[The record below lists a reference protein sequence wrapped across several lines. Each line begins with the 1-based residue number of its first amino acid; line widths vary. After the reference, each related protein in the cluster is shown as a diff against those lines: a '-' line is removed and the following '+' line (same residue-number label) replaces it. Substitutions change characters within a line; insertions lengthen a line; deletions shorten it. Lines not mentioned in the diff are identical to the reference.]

1 MIPLLSS
8 DVHFEKRLLFCKESI
23 KIVVGYIKNVRN
35 RLRLDSEELAA
46 SVEGNKEGKKVK
58 NYRFVLLTVLLLWI
72 KTYIVYK
79 TSFDIKIESWKQEF
93 ILFINPLSFL
103 LFIFGLSLFMKEKR
117 RNRYIV
123 ITSFLISFVLYA
135 NVMFYRFFNDFI
147 TIPVLFQ
154 TSNMGDLGNSVFEL
168 MRFSDLFFFA
178 DVALLAWF
186 IYKKMPIAAYVPATK
201 RTRRAYF
208 FVTVAI
214 ALFNLGLA
222 ETERPELLTRTFD
235 REMLIKNLGMYNYHI
250 YDIILQ
256 SRSKAQRVLAD
267 SSELADIQNYVNA
280 NEKEPNKDLFG
291 IAKGRNVIIVSM
303 ESLQSFV
310 INNTVNGQEIT
321 PFLNDFI
328 KQSYYFDNFYHQT
341 GQGKTSDAEFLIENS
356 LYPLGRGAV
365 FFTHATNEYNATPE
379 ILKKYGYYS
388 AVFHANNKSFW
399 NRDLMYQSLGYD
411 RYFSLTDFEVNEENS
426 VGWGLK
432 DIPFFEQSVQHLKKL
447 PQPFYAKFIT
457 LTNHFPFEL
466 DEEDRMVPE
475 YTSNSRTLNRYFP
488 TVRYMDEALKVFIE
502 QLKKEGLY
510 EKSIIIMYGDHYG
523 ISENHNKAMA
533 QYLGKEEITPF
544 DHVQLQRVPLIIHI
558 PGVTDKHPK
567 VISKV
572 SGQIDVKPTLLHLL
586 GIDTKNDIHFGED
599 LFAEDKMDFAVLRD
613 GSFITKDYVYT
624 KNACYD
630 KKTGL
635 EVDASHCEPYMEK
648 ARQELEYSDK
658 IVYGDLLRFYNKQLE
673 KKHQK

>member
-1 MIPLLSS
+1 M
-8 DVHFEKRLLFCKESI
+8 
-23 KIVVGYIKNVRN
+23 
-35 RLRLDSEELAA
+35 
-46 SVEGNKEGKKVK
+46 K
-58 NYRFVLLTVLLLWI
+58 NYRFVLLTVLLLWL
-72 KTYIVYK
+72 KTYLVYK
-79 TSFDIKIESWKQEF
+79 NSFDIKIESWKQEF
-93 ILFINPLSFL
+93 ILFISPLSFL
-103 LFIFGLSLFMKEKR
+103 LFIFGLALFMSEKQ

-123 ITSFLISFVLYA
+123 MTSFIVSFVLYA
-135 NVMFYRFFNDFI
+135 NVMFYRFFSDFI

-154 TSNMGDLGNSVFEL
+154 TNNMGDLGNSVFEL
-168 MRFSDLFFFA
+168 MSFSDMFFFL
-178 DVALLAWF
+178 DVVLLAWMA
-186 IYKKMPIAAYVPATK
+186 YKKVSIAQYVPATK
-201 RTRRAYF
+201 RFRRTYF
-208 FVTVAI
+208 IATVAL

-235 REMLIKNLGMYNYHI
+235 REMLIKNLGIYNYHV

-256 SRSKAQRVLAD
+256 SRSKAQRALAD
-267 SSELADIQNYVNA
+267 SSELADIQNYINA
-280 NEKEPNKDLFG
+280 NEKAPNKQLFG

-341 GQGKTSDAEFLIENS
+341 GQGKTSDAEFLVENS

-379 ILKKYGYYS
+379 ILKNYGYYS

-399 NRDLMYQSLGYD
+399 NRDVMYQSMKYD
-411 RYFSLTDFEVNEENS
+411 RFFSMTDYHITEENS

-432 DIPFFEQSVQHLKKL
+432 DIPFFEQSVEHLKTL
-447 PQPFYAKFIT
+447 PQPFYTKFIT

-466 DEEDRMVPE
+466 GEEDKMVPE

-502 QLKKEGLY
+502 KLKKEGLY
-510 EKSIIIMYGDHYG
+510 ENSIIILYGDHYG

-533 QYLGKEEITPF
+533 QYLGKDEITPF

-558 PGVTDKHPK
+558 PGVTDKKPK

-586 GIDTKNDIHFGED
+586 GIDTRNQIHFGED
-599 LFAEDKMDFAVLRD
+599 LFSKDKLDFVVLRD
-613 GSFITKDYVYT
+613 GSFVTKDYVYT

-630 KKTGL
+630 KKTGT
-635 EVDASHCEPYMEK
+635 EVDVSYCEPYMEK
-648 ARQELEYSDK
+648 ARQELDYSDK
-658 IVYGDLLRFYNKQLE
+658 IVYGDLLRFYNKQQE
-673 KKHQK
+673 NKQ